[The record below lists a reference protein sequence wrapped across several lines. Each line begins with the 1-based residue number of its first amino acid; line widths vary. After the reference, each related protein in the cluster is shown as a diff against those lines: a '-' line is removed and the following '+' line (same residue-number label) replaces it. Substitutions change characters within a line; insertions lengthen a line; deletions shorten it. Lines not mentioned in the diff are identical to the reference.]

1 MRVPFIRS
9 SLLATT
15 LALAGCTSNADD
27 ASTCRC
33 ANPQPSLQTSVGD
46 ELEADLGTMRLTV
59 EVAGPG
65 VGTVSIDVSS
75 HSSSEDLQAAFGQT
89 LSFEEAK
96 ELVAGKTVELD
107 GAMAIK
113 WGEYG
118 KEVSRP
124 IERMSLERDGEG
136 HGDGSVTLTLGLGEY
151 LFAMNDAD
159 VDRFGAAREASF
171 TGPLSIGCYAQ
182 ELVDDPTFST
192 DGCKQAADSIGL
204 WPLLSR

>member
-1 MRVPFIRS
+1 
-9 SLLATT
+9 
-15 LALAGCTSNADD
+15 
-27 ASTCRC
+27 
-33 ANPQPSLQTSVGD
+33 
-46 ELEADLGTMRLTV
+46 
-59 EVAGPG
+59 
-65 VGTVSIDVSS
+65 
-75 HSSSEDLQAAFGQT
+75 
-89 LSFEEAK
+89 EAK

-192 DGCKQAADSIGL
+192 DGCKQAAD
-204 WPLLSR
+204 